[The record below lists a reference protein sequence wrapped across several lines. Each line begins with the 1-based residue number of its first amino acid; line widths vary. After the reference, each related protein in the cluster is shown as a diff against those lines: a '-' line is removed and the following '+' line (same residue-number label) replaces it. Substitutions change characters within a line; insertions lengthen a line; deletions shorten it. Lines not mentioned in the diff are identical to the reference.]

1 LETREYPPL
10 NVKTSCGGHRRRQ
23 CRRSGSVHHQWKKH
37 QQWTPWEAVP
47 EVQERP
53 PSTQKMSTVP
63 PLGGGVGG
71 PGPPTINAKNINGG
85 PMGIGAGYP
94 GAPNINKKISTAGPL
109 GGDARGLGA
118 PTINAKNVD
127 GGPLGGGARGLRA
140 PTINANAVDDWPRGR
155 WCWRS
160 GSNHHQCKRHR
171 W

>member
-23 CRRSGSVHHQWKKH
+23 CQRSGSVHHQCKKH

-47 EVQERP
+47 EVRERP

-71 PGPPTINAKNINGG
+71 PGPPTIHVKNINGG

-127 GGPLGGGARGLRA
+127 GGP
-140 PTINANAVDDWPRGR
+140 PRR
-155 WCWRS
+155 RCQRS
-160 GSNHHQCKRHR
+160 ESTHNQCKCRR
-171 W
+171 